1 MKKNPLN
8 EIVQHLTLISED
20 VESESNQDISDSKD
34 DENNKE
40 NNKQKLSKIIKEL
53 NPKINTLNELIP

>member
-1 MKKNPLN
+1 MLNNINVCMKKNPLN

-20 VESESNQDISDSKD
+20 VESESNQEIPDSKG

-40 NNKQKLSKIIKEL
+40 NNK
-53 NPKINTLNELIP
+53 